1 MDFEKPF
8 LYKFLYMLLGVGNQ
22 INELN
27 LQFPLMDII
36 LLKLKDTLKIEVKKI
51 KCMSSLVMIEKI

>member
-51 KCMSSLVMIEKI
+51 K

>member
-1 MDFEKPF
+1 
-8 LYKFLYMLLGVGNQ
+8 MLLGVGNQ

-27 LQFPLMDII
+27 LQFHLMDTI

-51 KCMSSLVMIEKI
+51 KCMSSLVMIEKIWKQHA